1 MKGSLDKNLRQE
13 SESWNWYRAH
23 GQLLLTGMLFMAS
36 SALLLYT
43 PSGLGPYTS
52 IINKKKNALQ
62 AHQQVNMVGEI
73 FLSDVPSSQMTP
85 DCVK

>member
-1 MKGSLDKNLRQE
+1 MELIQSPWTIAAYWHALHGFLSPPSIYNYEHSL
-13 SESWNWYRAH
+13 
-23 GQLLLTGMLFMAS
+23 GGGI
-36 SALLLYT
+36 T